1 PGSRAGPRSTRP
13 RSRHDL
19 HRSPRVGRTSR
30 FGSGVRPSLADA
42 ETGEDRGDDLVIHAA
57 AEDVGECAE
66 RILEIDGDEIVGA
79 VLAKTGR
86 SALERG
92 ARIGQQTVL
101 AC

>member
-1 PGSRAGPRSTRP
+1 
-13 RSRHDL
+13 
-19 HRSPRVGRTSR
+19 
-30 FGSGVRPSLADA
+30 DA

-101 AC
+101 ACARRRDLVAGVRAEHERNRGTERIAKRPRPARADRV